1 MEEITMSEEIIAS
14 FIRCEKYMVVVKLE
28 NGTHVIPYEGWKWVY
43 GQLHPELWK
52 NSKRIKNERL
62 A

>member
-14 FIRCEKYMVVVKLE
+14 FICCEKYMVVVKLE
-28 NGTHVIPYEGWKWVY
+28 NGTHVIPYEEWKWVY

-52 NSKRIKNERL
+52 TVKE
-62 A
+62 